1 MGIILSSGKL
11 QNKGYTRYLDEFKI
25 QGSRTQVTVSLRLLL
40 LKKKKKKKKY
50 YDSLWA
56 NSQHNLTVVL
66 WNM

>member
-25 QGSRTQVTVSLRLLL
+25 QGSRTQVTVLLF
-40 LKKKKKKKKY
+40 KKKKKKKY